1 MESAKIAE
9 EEGKNK
15 VKEILTQ
22 YQSHLTDNFE
32 KYPDEEWIIDNV
44 ISEQDKFQK
53 YANDLSEQYIITIS
67 NIIDEMTENTK
78 EQLVKTYKQR
88 LASLAEDDDI
98 DFSIDI
104 DPEILLGANI
114 NFDTIN
120 LDELVR
126 DGEIEDGEEWIEN
139 KNKKWYKPWTWLES
153 KGYWRTKYKSVEV
166 INIREAVMEFISP
179 IQKSLVE
186 NQNNAL
192 LKMSKDVNKLSK
204 LFEKKFDDLDSLL
217 ERKVEKLSEYTNIEN
232 ITKKSIEENK
242 AKLDWLRAL
251 QNKLNNV
258 VKI

>member
-1 MESAKIAE
+1 
-9 EEGKNK
+9 
-15 VKEILTQ
+15 
-22 YQSHLTDNFE
+22 
-32 KYPDEEWIIDNV
+32 
-44 ISEQDKFQK
+44 
-53 YANDLSEQYIITIS
+53 
-67 NIIDEMTENTK
+67 
-78 EQLVKTYKQR
+78 
-88 LASLAEDDDI
+88 
-98 DFSIDI
+98 
-104 DPEILLGANI
+104 
-114 NFDTIN
+114 
-120 LDELVR
+120 
-126 DGEIEDGEEWIEN
+126 
-139 KNKKWYKPWTWLES
+139 
-153 KGYWRTKYKSVEV
+153 
-166 INIREAVMEFISP
+166 MEFISP

>member
-1 MESAKIAE
+1 
-9 EEGKNK
+9 
-15 VKEILTQ
+15 
-22 YQSHLTDNFE
+22 
-32 KYPDEEWIIDNV
+32 
-44 ISEQDKFQK
+44 
-53 YANDLSEQYIITIS
+53 
-67 NIIDEMTENTK
+67 MTENTK
-78 EQLVKTYKQR
+78 EQLVKTYRQR

-126 DGEIEDGEEWIEN
+126 EGEIEDGEEWIEN

-204 LFEKKFDDLDSLL
+204 SFEKKFDDLDSLL

-242 AKLDWLRAL
+242 AKLDWLKAL
-251 QNKLNNV
+251 QSKLDNV